1 MPTPHRG
8 SHSLQGS
15 RRFYNR
21 FASLIKGGVERSETE
36 RLTPYHTVTS
46 HKKGHPKR
54 VAFLLTYRY
63 LFCIKAEFGGG
74 GEGDAGFDEFYREV
88 GAMKAV
94 RVELGF
100 QRYAPAVGNLG
111 VAFARVAV
119 FL

>member
-1 MPTPHRG
+1 MG
-8 SHSLQGS
+8 GL
-15 RRFYNR
+15 
-21 FASLIKGGVERSETE
+21 FAN
-36 RLTPYHTVTS
+36 
-46 HKKGHPKR
+46 
-54 VAFLLTYRY
+54 YRY

-74 GEGDAGFDEFYREV
+74 GEGHAGFDEFYREV